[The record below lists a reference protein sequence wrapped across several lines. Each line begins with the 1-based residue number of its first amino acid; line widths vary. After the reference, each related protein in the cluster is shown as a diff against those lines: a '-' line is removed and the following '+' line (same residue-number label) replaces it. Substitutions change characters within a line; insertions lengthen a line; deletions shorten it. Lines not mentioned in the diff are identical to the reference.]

1 MAQDRHRRVMESVRR
16 ALWSDSSH
24 AAPTE
29 MLTVIDDAMVVRI
42 IDLAMRVCEV
52 MLSVGASAKEVVLA
66 ALRITGAYG
75 LKSVHVNV
83 TYNSVTVSDHRGG
96 DGHPVT
102 LMQVVRSAVPDHA
115 KLQRLQ
121 ALVTDIEEG
130 LDLREARTR
139 FREIRR
145 TPFLYRPGV
154 VIFAQAMLA
163 VGVGVMFGASW
174 IVLVVTFLAAL
185 GVAGSQA
192 GLAKLRVPMFFTQ
205 ISGAFVL
212 TIATVITAVLAQMGV
227 EPFTDVRP
235 TIVVSSGIVLMLA
248 GLAVVGAA
256 QDAIDGF
263 ALTAGGRILELT
275 LQTLGVVLGIVV
287 GLQLASALGV
297 GLQLPAEALPLGSFP
312 GQIIGAILVAVTV
325 AVVNGA
331 GLRIVVVSVV
341 LAAIGWIGYAIPSTA
356 GIDAAASS
364 FVGAFAASL
373 FGAFIAYRLR
383 VPSVAVTTAA
393 IVPLV
398 PGSAVFR
405 GLLGFVEA
413 GDDTGRLI
421 VAAQALVTAGMIGI
435 ALAAG
440 ATLGL
445 FIGSPLRAS
454 LDGVRMRVRT
464 TARPR
469 AAAGA
474 GRIVAVPRREE
485 GEPGAAAPGQ

>member
-1 MAQDRHRRVMESVRR
+1 MVQDRRRRVIESVRR
-16 ALWSDSSH
+16 AVWSDPAT

-29 MLTVIDDAMVVRI
+29 LLAVVDDAMAVRI
-42 IDLAMRVCEV
+42 IDLAMRIAEV

-66 ALRITGAYG
+66 ALRITRAYG
-75 LKSVHVNV
+75 LKSVHVDV

-96 DGHPVT
+96 DDRPIT

-121 ALVTDIEEG
+121 ALVTEIEEG
-130 LDLREARTR
+130 LELSDARAR
-139 FREIRR
+139 FRAIRR
-145 TPFLYRPGV
+145 TPFLYQPSV
-154 VIFAQAMLA
+154 VVFVQAMLA
-163 VGVGVMFGASW
+163 VGVGLMFGASW
-174 IVLVVTFLAAL
+174 TILAVTFVAAL
-185 GVAGSQA
+185 GVAGAQL
-192 GLAKLRVPMFFTQ
+192 GLARLRVPMFFSQ
-205 ISGAFVL
+205 IVGAFVL
-212 TIATVITAVLAQMGV
+212 TAITVATALLGRIGV
-227 EPFTDVRP
+227 QAFADVRP

-287 GLQLASALGV
+287 GLQLSTALGV
-297 GLQLPAEALPLGSFP
+297 GMDLPSEALPFGTLA
-312 GQIIGAILVAVTV
+312 GQISGAVIVAVTV
-325 AVVNGA
+325 AVMNGA
-331 GLRIVVVSVV
+331 GLRIVLVSAG
-341 LAAIGWIGYAIPSTA
+341 LGFIAWIGYAVPAQA
-356 GIDAAASS
+356 GVDAASAS

-373 FGAFIAYRLR
+373 VGGLIAQPLR

-398 PGSAVFR
+398 PGSALFR
-405 GLLGFVEA
+405 GLLGMVEA
-413 GDDTGRLI
+413 GGDTGELI
-421 VAAQALVTAGMIGI
+421 IATQGLVSAAMIGV

-445 FIGSPLRAS
+445 FVGSPLRTT
-454 LDGVRMRVRT
+454 LGGVRMRVRT

-469 AAAGA
+469 AAAGT
-474 GRIVAVPRREE
+474 GVLVPVPPR
-485 GEPGAAAPGQ
+485 GDDGSGH

>member
-1 MAQDRHRRVMESVRR
+1 MAQDRRRRVMESVRR
-16 ALWSDSSH
+16 ALWSDASK

-29 MLTVIDDAMVVRI
+29 LLTVVDDAMAVRI
-42 IDLAMRVCEV
+42 IDLAMRVAEV

-66 ALRITGAYG
+66 ALRITRAYG
-75 LKSVHVNV
+75 LKSVHVDV

-96 DGHPVT
+96 DDLPIT

-121 ALVTDIEEG
+121 ALVTEIEEG
-130 LDLREARTR
+130 LELGEARAR
-139 FREIRR
+139 FRQIRR
-145 TPFLYRPGV
+145 TPFLYQPGV
-154 VIFAQAMLA
+154 VITVQALLA

-174 IVLVVTFLAAL
+174 IALAVTFLAAL

-192 GLAKLRVPMFFTQ
+192 GLAKLRVPMFFSQ
-205 ISGAFVL
+205 VVGAFTLV
-212 TIATVITAVLAQMGV
+212 AVTVVVALLSRLGV
-227 EPFTDVRP
+227 EPFTDVRS

-297 GLQLPAEALPLGSFP
+297 GLQLPSEALPFGPFA
-312 GQIIGAILVAVTV
+312 GQIVGAVIVAITV
-325 AVVNGA
+325 AVMNGA
-331 GLRIVVVSVV
+331 GLRIVVVSVL
-341 LAAIGWIGYAIPSTA
+341 LATIAWTGYAVPSAA
-356 GIDAAASS
+356 GLDAAGAS
-364 FVGAFAASL
+364 FAGAFAASL
-373 FGAFIAYRLR
+373 VGALIAQRLH

-405 GLLGFVEA
+405 GLLGMVEA
-413 GDDTGRLI
+413 GDDTARLI
-421 VAAQALVTAGMIGI
+421 VATQALVTAGMIGI

-445 FIGSPLRAS
+445 FIGSPLRAT

-469 AAAGA
+469 AAAGT
-474 GRIVAVPRREE
+474 GKLVPVPPR
-485 GEPGAAAPGQ
+485 GEADGAAIRDQ